1 MDLEDKEQLPFDLG
15 NALNPDWA
23 KVAIQ
28 QPPSSLSGR
37 VRSYLTEVLCL
48 LGVAMFFPS
57 RLFRPLLQS
66 GRLKRQPEKVLIVR
80 RGGIGD
86 AVMLTPLARA
96 LKTNFPNV
104 SVSVLVSRQA
114 ISLMVGN
121 PFIDKVY
128 EVPIGKKAWI
138 DLIRKLRRQRFEIA
152 FVLHRHFLVPLLT
165 FCLRIPQRLGFRWKR
180 HGFALTASI
189 PFDVTRPQV
198 AQLCELIS
206 LLKKPVPPAVLE
218 IFVSEEDQESCLRNL
233 KEKHYDPAK
242 PLIGVHPGGG
252 ETLGFSQGYEKQ
264 TSSQRLHPPRRWL
277 PKHFAQLA
285 DTLIKNEGVQL
296 VILQGPGDESVIRK
310 VIEHMAEK
318 PFWIAPKM
326 DLMKFAALLKTCSLI
341 IANDSGP
348 MHLARAV
355 GVPILA
361 IFGPTHPGYTGPTE
375 THDQI
380 AWVGAKCSPCF
391 HPEEF
396 AAVSSWSGGKVFWCW
411 RGDNECMRALTPELV
426 YATFR
431 LQMDR
436 IRNAR
441 DLIHVPV
448 AEVREQQTRTS
459 F

>member
-15 NALNPDWA
+15 NALNPEWA
-23 KVAIQ
+23 KVAIK
-28 QPPSSLSGR
+28 QPPSTLSGR

-48 LGVAMFFPS
+48 LGVALFFPS

-114 ISLMVGN
+114 IPLMIGN

-152 FVLHRHFLVPLLT
+152 FVLHRHFLVPFLT
-165 FCLRIPQRLGFRWKR
+165 FCLGIPQRLGFRWKR

-198 AQLCELIS
+198 EQLCELMT
-206 LLKKPVPPAVLE
+206 LLNKPIPPATTE
-218 IFVSEEDQESCLRNL
+218 IFVSEGEQKNCLNYLVERN
-233 KEKHYDPAK
+233 YDAAR
-242 PLIGVHPGGG
+242 PLVGLHPGTA
-252 ETLGFSQGYEKQ
+252 EAIGFSHGYGKDVALQGF
-264 TSSQRLHPPRRWL
+264 HPPRRWL
-277 PKHFAQLA
+277 PKHFAHLA
-285 DTLIKNEGVQL
+285 DMLIKDGVQL
-296 VILQGPGDESVIRK
+296 IILQGPGDEHAVRA
-310 VIEHMAEK
+310 VIEHMTEQ

-326 DLMKFAALLKTCSLI
+326 VLSTFVALLKTCSLV

-348 MHLARAV
+348 MHLARAA

-361 IFGPTHPGYTGPTE
+361 IFGASHPAYNGPIGVN
-375 THDQI
+375 DQI

-396 AAVSSWSGGKVFWCW
+396 AAVSSWSGGKAFWCW

-436 IRNAR
+436 ISNAR
-441 DLIHVPV
+441 DLIHVPL
-448 AEVREQQTRTS
+448 AEIREQ
-459 F
+459 